1 MNLKNFFAELK
12 RRNVYKVAV
21 AYAVVAWLVVEIAT
35 ATFPVLEIPN
45 WATKLVIAVVML
57 GFPVALVLA
66 WAFELTPEG
75 VKRAEDVPPEQS
87 ITRRTGHA
95 LKWIIAVA
103 AACAVALFWFT
114 HSPKQPAGGELDR
127 SIAVLPFDNRSA
139 DPADAYFAD
148 GIQDEIITRLAKIED
163 LKVISRTSTLEYKE
177 KRRNVRQIATELGV
191 AYLLEAGVQRAG
203 DRVRLNVQLINAA
216 RDQHV
221 WAEIYDRKITD
232 IFEVQSDLA
241 AKVAE
246 SLHARIARRDLP
258 AVAAPSTTNPDAYD
272 AYLRGLAGWN
282 KLTTAIHDH
291 QNILAHLERAVQLD
305 AQFAE
310 AWALLS
316 AVNTLSFAEFDRTPQ
331 RLGRAKEALDQ
342 AQRLATNSGDTN
354 FALGLYR
361 YRGLADYDGALA
373 AFEKAR
379 EHSSNRV
386 AATEFSA
393 YVKRRQGKWDESLA
407 LHRQALELDPRNPI
421 LLSEAA
427 LTYRA
432 LGRFNEARE
441 RIDRALEL
449 EPNNVHLLVQKA
461 ETYQAEGD
469 FDTAGKLLEQVPF
482 DPREDIAT
490 KARLRQWLLLRDY
503 GRAIEALRRVLAAP
517 EDLAPVFIASYRGR
531 LGAAEKLAGN
541 ASAAQRELSRARDE
555 LDALVTAGD
564 RNPMVITDLLL
575 VCALLGDKAG
585 VERAA
590 ALLQN
595 DINNDALAGPSMLQ
609 MIAAAQAQLGESN
622 AAIATLSRAVAA
634 RGEGSL
640 TPALLRA
647 DPLWDPLRDDP
658 RFQQLL
664 NGTIK

>member
-1 MNLKNFFAELK
+1 VNPKTFLAELQ
-12 RRNVYKVAV
+12 RRNVYKVGA
-21 AYAVVAWLVVEIAT
+21 AYIVVAWLLVQVAT
-35 ATFPVLEIPN
+35 QIFPFFEIPN
-45 WATKLVIAVVML
+45 WAVRLVVLLLAL

-75 VKRAEDVPPEQS
+75 VKRADEVPLEQS
-87 ITRRTGHA
+87 TTRRTGRA
-95 LKWIIAVA
+95 ITWIIAVA
-103 AACAVALFWFT
+103 AACAVALLWFT
-114 HSPKQPAGGELDR
+114 RSRPQSAGGELDR

-148 GIQDEIITRLAKIED
+148 GIQDEIITRLAKIDD

-177 KRRNVRQIATELGV
+177 KRPNVRQIATDLGV

-216 RDQHV
+216 LDKHV

-241 AKVAE
+241 TKVAE
-246 SLHARIARRDLP
+246 SLHARIGHRESPGIAS
-258 AVAAPSTTNPDAYD
+258 APTTNPDAYD

-282 KLTTAIHDH
+282 TLSTAIDETHR
-291 QNILAHLERAVQLD
+291 IIAHLERAVQLD
-305 AQFAE
+305 PQFSE

-316 AVNTLSFAEFDRTPQ
+316 AVNTFAYAEFDRTPQ
-331 RLGRAKEALDQ
+331 RLARAKHALDE
-342 AQRLATNSGDTN
+342 AQRLAPNSGDTS

-361 YRGLADYDGALA
+361 YRGLSDYDGALA

-379 EHSSNRV
+379 EHPANRV
-386 AATEFSA
+386 AATEFAA
-393 YVKRRQGKWDESLA
+393 YVKRRQGKWDEA
-407 LHRQALELDPRNPI
+407 LTLHQQALELDPRNPI

-432 LGRFNEARE
+432 LGRFGEARQ

-449 EPNNVHLLVQKA
+449 EPQNSHLLVQKA
-461 ETYQAEGD
+461 ETYHAEGD
-469 FDTAGKLLEQVPF
+469 FAAAGKLLEKVPLH
-482 DPREDIAT
+482 PREDLAMR
-490 KARLRQWLLLRDY
+490 ARLWHWLLLRDY
-503 GRAIEALRRVLAAP
+503 DSAIRVLRRVLAEP
-517 EDLAPVFIASYRGR
+517 EDLPPLVIAAYRAR
-531 LGAAEKLAGN
+531 LGVAEKLAGN
-541 ASAAQRELSRARDE
+541 TAAAQEELARARDE
-555 LDALVTAGD
+555 IEALLTAGD
-564 RNPMVITDLLL
+564 RNPMLITDLLL
-575 VCALLGDKAG
+575 INAMLGDRTG

-590 ALLQN
+590 GMLQH
-595 DINNDALAGPSMLQ
+595 DIQNDALAGPHMLQ
-609 MIAAAQAQLGESN
+609 TIAAAQVQLGDRD
-622 AAIATLSRAVAA
+622 AAIATLRRAIAA

-647 DPLWDPLRDDP
+647 NPLWDPLRDDP

-664 NGTIK
+664 NSTTK

>member
-1 MNLKNFFAELK
+1 MNLKSFFAELK
-12 RRNVYKVAV
+12 RRNVYRVAI
-21 AYAVVAWLVVEIAT
+21 AYAVVAWLLIQIAT
-35 ATFPVLEIPN
+35 QTFPFFEIPN
-45 WATKLVIAVVML
+45 WAVRLVVLLLAL
-57 GFPVALVLA
+57 GCPVALVLA

-75 VKRAEDVPPEQS
+75 VKRAEDVLPEQS

-95 LKWIIAVA
+95 LKWVIAVA

-114 HSPKQPAGGELDR
+114 RSTNESAGGELDR
-127 SIAVLPFDNRSA
+127 SIAVLPFQNRSA

-148 GIQDEIITRLAKIED
+148 GIQDEIITRLAKIDD

-177 KRRNVRQIATELGV
+177 KRPNVRQIATELGV

-203 DRVRLNVQLINAA
+203 DRVRLNVQLINAS
-216 RDQHV
+216 RDRHV

-246 SLHARIARRDLP
+246 SLHARIARANLP
-258 AVAAPSTTNPDAYD
+258 AVAAPPTRNPDAYD
-272 AYLRGLAGWN
+272 AYLRGLAGWS
-282 KLTTAIHDH
+282 KLTTSYQDY
-291 QNILAHLERAVQLD
+291 QNIITHLERAVQLD
-305 AQFAE
+305 PEFAV

-316 AVNTLSFAEFDRTPQ
+316 AINTIAYAEHDRTPQ

-342 AQRLATNSGDTN
+342 AQRLAPNSGDTS

-361 YRGLADYDGALA
+361 YRGLVDYDGALA

-379 EHSSNRV
+379 EHSSNRL

-407 LHRQALELDPRNPI
+407 LHRQALELDPRNAI

-427 LTYRA
+427 VTYRA
-432 LGRFNEARE
+432 LGRSNEARE

-469 FDTAGKLLEQVPF
+469 FDTAGKLLEQVRF
-482 DPREDIAT
+482 DPREDLAT
-490 KARLRQWLLLRDY
+490 RARLRQWLLLRDY
-503 GRAIEALRRVLAAP
+503 GRAIEALRRVLAEP
-517 EDLAPVFIASYRGR
+517 EDLAPVLIASYRAL
-531 LGAAEKLAGN
+531 LGTAEKLAGN
-541 ASAAQRELSRARDE
+541 ASAAQQELSRARAE
-555 LDALVTAGD
+555 LDALVASGD
-564 RNPMVITDLLL
+564 RNPTVITDLLL
-575 VCALLGDKAG
+575 VCAMLGDRGG

-595 DINNDALAGPSMLQ
+595 DINNDALAGPYMLQ
-609 MIAAAQAQLGESN
+609 MIAAAQAQLGERD
-622 AAIATLSRAVAA
+622 AAMATLSRAVAL

-647 DPLWDPLRDDP
+647 NPLWDPLRDDP

-664 NGTIK
+664 NGTTQ